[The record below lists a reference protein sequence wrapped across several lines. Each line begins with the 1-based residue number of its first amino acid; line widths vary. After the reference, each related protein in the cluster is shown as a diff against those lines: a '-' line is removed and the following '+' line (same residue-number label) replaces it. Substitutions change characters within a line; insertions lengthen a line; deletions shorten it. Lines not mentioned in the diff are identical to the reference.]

1 MLAMFVA
8 NSGPLLSLRDSISDG
23 RLFIFLD
30 IQVVFIKLERLDKTF
45 YRRVVH
51 CTTDCVTDC
60 ICCTGSANS
69 LVCLDISMLCVVCV
83 CVDLGV
89 WVGLSVCVCV
99 CVM

>member
-30 IQVVFIKLERLDKTF
+30 VQVVFIKLERLDKTF

-69 LVCLDISMLCVVCV
+69 LNSLICLDISMLCVVCV
-83 CVDLGV
+83 
-89 WVGLSVCVCV
+89 WI
-99 CVM
+99 